1 MMTKATK
8 TPKIN
13 IDRKV
18 FNDAF
23 YPYLFDYSHRY
34 EVYRGSAGSGKS
46 HFIAQK
52 IVLKALKSERRVLIC
67 RRYGVTIRDTVFA
80 LFKDTLT
87 NFKIIDHCKVN
98 NSDRIITLPNGSQL
112 IFKGLDDETK
122 LLSLQNISDVFI
134 EEVYECSKD
143 IVEQLNL
150 RMRGEAKDQQIY
162 MAFNPISSKHWLYEY
177 CELNPPESF
186 FYHISTYK
194 DNRFLPESYVKS
206 LEDLLVRNPRKAEV
220 FVKGKWGVLLDD
232 LVYPNHEVSDFDINE
247 LLQNNKLE
255 IRCGMDVGFVD
266 PTAIVTTLY
275 DKENSIIYVIDE
287 YYKRGATLDDAVDA
301 ITNKMKIK
309 KHKIY
314 VDSADP
320 RAISYYS
327 SKGIRAEKAKKGKN
341 SVATGISFLQNHKI
355 VCHVRCANVATEL
368 ENYVYLK
375 DKATGQLCEDKMDHD
390 YSHSLDAI
398 RYAYSD
404 LYTAKKF
411 KVIKT
416 AF

>member
-1 MMTKATK
+1 MIM
-8 TPKIN
+8 PKIN
-13 IDRKV
+13 ISKSL

-23 YPYLFDYSHRY
+23 YPYLFDYTNRF

-52 IVLKALKSERRVLIC
+52 IVLKALSSKRRVLIC
-67 RRYGVTIRDTVFA
+67 RRHGTTIKDTVFA

-98 NSDRIITLPNGSQL
+98 NTDRTIIFPNGSEL

-122 LLSLQNISDVFI
+122 LLSLQNISDVFV

-143 IVEQLNL
+143 IIEQLNL
-150 RMRGEAKDQQIY
+150 RMRGKAKNQQIF
-162 MAFNPISSKHWLYEY
+162 MAFNPISSKHWLYDY
-177 CELNPPESF
+177 CEVNPPDSF
-186 FYHISTYK
+186 FYHVSTYK
-194 DNRFLPESYVKS
+194 DNKFLPEAYVKS
-206 LEDLLVRNPRKAEV
+206 LEDLLIHNPRKARV
-220 FVKGKWGVLLDD
+220 FVLGEWGVLVDD
-232 LVYPNHEVSDFDINE
+232 LVFPNHEISDFDVSE
-247 LLQNNKLE
+247 LLQNNKLVV
-255 IRCGMDVGFVD
+255 RCGCDIGFVD

-275 DKENSIIYVIDE
+275 DKENKTIYVIDE
-287 YYKRGATLDDAVDA
+287 YYKRGATLDEITDA
-301 ITNKMKIK
+301 IINKMRIN

-320 RAISYYS
+320 RSISYFS
-327 SKGIRAEKAKKGKN
+327 SKGIRAEGAKKGKD
-341 SVATGISFLQNHKI
+341 SVKTGISFMQNHKI
-355 VCHVRCANVATEL
+355 VCHSSCKNVAAEL
-368 ENYVYLK
+368 ENFVYLR

-404 LYTAKKF
+404 LYTSKRF
-411 KVIKT
+411 TTIKT
-416 AF
+416 IF